1 MDNQQRLIICLVSIV
16 LFLLKGLLRMIGIA
30 GLVFVLGELL
40 YGYYIT
46 SSDRIGPKP
55 KLGSPKE

>member
-1 MDNQQRLIICLVSIV
+1 MDNQQRLIIGLVSLV
-16 LFLLKGLLRMIGIA
+16 LFLFGGVIGIIGTV

>member
-1 MDNQQRLIICLVSIV
+1 MDNQQRLIIGLVSIL
-16 LFLLKGLLRMIGIA
+16 LFLLGGVIGIIGTV
-30 GLVFVLGELL
+30 GLAFILGEWL

-55 KLGSPKE
+55 KLNEPKE

>member
-1 MDNQQRLIICLVSIV
+1 MDNQQRLIIGLVSIV
-16 LFLLKGLLRMIGIA
+16 FFLLGGLPGMIGIA

>member
-1 MDNQQRLIICLVSIV
+1 MDNQQRLIIGLVSIV
-16 LFLLKGLLRMIGIA
+16 LFLLGGFPRMIGIA

-55 KLGSPKE
+55 KLNEPKE

>member
-55 KLGSPKE
+55 KLNEPKE

>member
-1 MDNQQRLIICLVSIV
+1 MDNQQRLIIGLVSLV
-16 LFLLKGLLRMIGIA
+16 LFLLGGLLRMIGIA

-55 KLGSPKE
+55 KLGSPKG

>member
-1 MDNQQRLIICLVSIV
+1 MDNQQRLIIGLVSLV
-16 LFLLKGLLRMIGIA
+16 LFLLGGLLRMIGIA

>member
-1 MDNQQRLIICLVSIV
+1 MDNQQRLIIGLVSLL
-16 LFLLKGLLRMIGIA
+16 LFLFGGLLGIIGTV
-30 GLVFVLGELL
+30 GLAFILGEWL

-55 KLGSPKE
+55 KLNEPKE

>member
-1 MDNQQRLIICLVSIV
+1 MDNQQRLIIGLVSLV
-16 LFLLKGLLRMIGIA
+16 LFLLGGVIGIIGTV
-30 GLVFVLGELL
+30 GLAFILGEWL

-55 KLGSPKE
+55 KLNEAKE

>member
-1 MDNQQRLIICLVSIV
+1 MDNQQRLIIGLVSIV
-16 LFLLKGLLRMIGIA
+16 LFLLGGVIGIIGTV
-30 GLVFVLGELL
+30 GLAFILGEWL

-55 KLGSPKE
+55 KLGPPKE

>member
-40 YGYYIT
+40 YGYYVT
-46 SSDRIGPKP
+46 SSERIGPKP
-55 KLGSPKE
+55 KLNEPKE

>member
-1 MDNQQRLIICLVSIV
+1 MDNQQRLIIGLVSLV
-16 LFLLKGLLRMIGIA
+16 LFLLGGLLRMIGIA

-55 KLGSPKE
+55 KLNEAKE